1 MNAAYIN
8 KPGPC
13 NEIIVGEIPTPQP
26 MQDEY
31 LIRIKAISLNP
42 IDMYIRAGTINM
54 PLPKQFI
61 SGCDFAGV
69 VEKVGENCSRFKEG
83 DRVWGSNQ
91 GLLGRQ
97 GTSAEFAAIKE
108 DWLYPSPEGVD
119 DQQLAASS
127 LVGITAHL
135 GLFRNVN
142 LKAGETIFVNGG
154 TGGVGSMVV
163 QMAKAIGAKVI
174 TTVGSSA
181 KEDLC
186 RSWGADKVINYKTD
200 DIPKEV
206 KDYTNNQGVN
216 VWFETQREPDFFKI
230 VDLMAPRGRI
240 IIMAG
245 RTAQPLFP
253 VGPFYVKGLTLT
265 GFAMFNATP
274 DEQRRCANDINAWL
288 ASGKLKSHIG
298 AAFPLSKAAEA
309 HKLLEEN
316 TLKGIGTLSGKV
328 ILLP

>member
-1 MNAAYIN
+1 MIAAYIN
-8 KPGPC
+8 KPGPY

-31 LIRIKAISLNP
+31 LVRIKAIALNP
-42 IDMYIRAGTINM
+42 IDIYIRAGTIAM

-69 VEKVGENCSRFKEG
+69 VESVGSNCSRFKEG

-119 DQQLAASS
+119 DQQLAATS

-174 TTVGSSA
+174 TTVGSSP
-181 KEDLC
+181 KEELC
-186 RSWGADKVINYKTD
+186 RSWGADKIINYKTD

-206 KDYTNNQGVN
+206 KDYTGNQGVN

-288 ASGKLKSHIG
+288 ASGKLRSHIG

-316 TLKGIGTLSGKV
+316 TLKGAGTLSGKI

>member
-1 MNAAYIN
+1 MQAAYIN
-8 KPGPC
+8 KPGLC
-13 NEIIVGEIPTPQP
+13 NEIIVGEMPTPQP

-31 LIRIKAISLNP
+31 LIRIKAIALNP
-42 IDMYIRAGTINM
+42 IDMYIRAGTIAM

-69 VEKVGENCSRFKEG
+69 VESVGENCSRFKEG

-119 DQQLAASS
+119 DQQLAATS

-181 KEDLC
+181 KEELC

-200 DIPKEV
+200 DIPKEE
-206 KDYTNNQGVN
+206 KEYTSNQGVN

-230 VDLMAPRGRI
+230 VDLMTARGRI

-288 ASGKLKSHIG
+288 ASGKLRSHIG

-309 HKLLEEN
+309 HKILEEN
-316 TLKGIGTLSGKV
+316 TLKGAGTLSGKV